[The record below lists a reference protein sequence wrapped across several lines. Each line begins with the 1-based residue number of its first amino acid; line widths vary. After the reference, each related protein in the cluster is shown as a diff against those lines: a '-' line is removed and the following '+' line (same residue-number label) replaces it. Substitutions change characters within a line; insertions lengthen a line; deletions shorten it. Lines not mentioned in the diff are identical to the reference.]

1 MRQDSGQSWFF
12 CINGCRVKKY
22 RIIVAEDEKH
32 TRRALLLIL
41 GKAGYRVTTIENGKK
56 ALQKILD
63 NNEPFKKYDLL
74 ITDVQMP
81 ELSGVELIQ
90 ELEKQNINI
99 PVLIITGYDDKREYV
114 HDVEK
119 ICVECIEKPFE
130 PQDLLELVNYILQ
143 RYSDLQVSEKAI

>member
-1 MRQDSGQSWFF
+1 M
-12 CINGCRVKKY
+12 KKY

-32 TRRALLLIL
+32 TCRTLLLIL

-63 NNEPFKKYDLL
+63 NNATFEKYDLL

-90 ELEKQNINI
+90 ELAKRNINI
-99 PVLIITGYDDKREYV
+99 PVLIITGYDDKKEY
-114 HDVEK
+114 DYA
-119 ICVECIEKPFE
+119 IGAMCVECIEKPFE
-130 PQDLLELVNYILQ
+130 PQDLLERVNYVLQ
-143 RYSDLQVSEKAI
+143 KYSELQVSEKAI